1 MGKGNSGGGGV
12 GEEII
17 DSVWGVSSKRGE
29 EKDSVRSISYG
40 SNVFESL

>member
-1 MGKGNSGGGGV
+1 MAKGNSGEGGF
-12 GEEII
+12 GEETI

-29 EKDSVRSISYG
+29 EKDLVRSISYG